1 LNQSGILRYQ
11 TQCIHSKI
19 RWCITVLLNIH

>member
-11 TQCIHSKI
+11 TQCIHYKI
-19 RWCITVLLNIH
+19 RCCITVLLNIH